1 MAPATSPATVDSLLA
16 DLDPVAILGRA
27 PRQLPQARD
36 AAFVGQSVLITGAG
50 GSIGRELC
58 RRLLPL
64 GPSRLVLFDVS
75 EAALFALMQEF
86 AQHAPVG
93 GAELVPVLGTVT
105 DRQAVARAL
114 ERHRVGIVLHAA
126 AYKHV
131 PMVEA
136 NPRPGLAVNAIGTL
150 TLAQAAE
157 AAGVARFILVST
169 DKAVRP
175 CSILGISKL
184 LAEHAVLDLAT
195 RTTGTAFAV
204 VRFGNVFGSSGSVVP
219 VFLDQIARGGPVT
232 LTDPEA
238 TRFFMMPHE
247 AAGLVLAAAART
259 LGGETFVLDMG
270 TPIRMGD
277 LARRLIAAGP
287 DPRVAIRIT
296 GLRPGEKRH
305 EELAT
310 TGGLLPTAVAGLQ
323 LAADPVPS
331 QIAVAAAFRDLRTAL
346 AGDDDGL
353 NQFIDR
359 WRVGVPPARASLRV
373 QGRA

>member
-1 MAPATSPATVDSLLA
+1 
-16 DLDPVAILGRA
+16 
-27 PRQLPQARD
+27 
-36 AAFVGQSVLITGAG
+36 
-50 GSIGRELC
+50 
-58 RRLLPL
+58 
-64 GPSRLVLFDVS
+64 VLFDVS
-75 EAALFALMQEF
+75 EAALFALLQEF
-86 AQHAPVG
+86 ALHAPAG
-93 GAELVPVLGTVT
+93 GPELVPVLGTVN
-105 DRQAVARAL
+105 DRQAVTRAL
-114 ERHRVGIVLHAA
+114 EQCRVGIVLHAA

-157 AAGVARFILVST
+157 AAGVGRFILVST

-175 CSILGISKL
+175 CSVLGISKL
-184 LAEHAVLDLAT
+184 LAEHAVLDLAS
-195 RTTGTAFAV
+195 RAAGTVFAV

-232 LTDPEA
+232 LTDPDA

-247 AAGLVLAAAART
+247 AAGLVLAAAARAR
-259 LGGETFVLDMG
+259 GGETFVLDMG
-270 TPIRMGD
+270 APIRMGD

-287 DPRVAIRIT
+287 DPKVAIRLT

-310 TGGLLPTAVAGLQ
+310 AQGLVPTAVPGLL

-331 QIAVAAAFRDLRTAL
+331 QIAVAAAFRDLRAAL
-346 AGDDDGL
+346 DGDDDAL
-353 NQFIDR
+353 SQFVDR
-359 WRVGVPPARASLRV
+359 WRVGPSASRVSLRL